1 MRKAQLV
8 LAAALI
14 ATLFAPTRMR
24 AQEGHTI
31 VFFGDSLTAGY
42 GLDAPEDDAYPALI
56 QHKIDSE
63 GLPWK
68 VVNAGLSG
76 DTTAE
81 GLRRVDWVLRQPVD
95 LFVLALGG
103 NDGLRGIKPEV
114 TESNLSA
121 IIGRVRARYPWAT
134 IFLAG
139 MQMPPNMGEDY
150 TQRFAAIF
158 PSVAKKEHVE
168 LIPFL
173 LEGVGGIPQYN
184 QSDGIHPNATG
195 HALIAKM
202 LWPILRPHLLLKN
215 SRPE

>member
-1 MRKAQLV
+1 MSR
-8 LAAALI
+8 
-14 ATLFAPTRMR
+14 R
-24 AQEGHTI
+24 ANRSSILG
-31 VFFGDSLTAGY
+31 SR
-42 GLDAPEDDAYPALI
+42 
-56 QHKIDSE
+56 
-63 GLPWK
+63 
-68 VVNAGLSG
+68 
-76 DTTAE
+76 AE
-81 GLRRVDWVLRQPVD
+81 TGPVSYTH
-95 LFVLALGG
+95 L
-103 NDGLRGIKPEV
+103 
-114 TESNLSA
+114 
-121 IIGRVRARYPWAT
+121 
-134 IFLAG
+134 
-139 MQMPPNMGEDY
+139 PNMGEDY